1 MLTYD
6 TKRIWI
12 KQQLTSNNKSNAL
25 EGFQK
30 QLLGKG
36 VANANAI
43 KLTATKILYN
53 TCQFRTTEDRLTLVD
68 IMTSLKS

>member
-12 KQQLTSNNKSNAL
+12 KHQLTSTNKSNAL

-36 VANANAI
+36 FANANAI
-43 KLTATKILYN
+43 KLTAIKILYN
-53 TCQFRTTEDRLTLVD
+53 TCQFRTIEDILALVD
-68 IMTSLKS
+68 IMASLNA